1 MRFSLWYWRCLQAG
15 ASGTEAPQLPGPGSD
30 GLLDTAV
37 GEPGLCFKGNVSSP
51 DRLGSDRGWVR
62 WELRG
67 ARSSIFFFLWML
79 CLCPGA
85 LPVFGFCSAFPP
97 LSDSKLSM
105 SEQIVLPPYWG
116 VLLCVGGQPLSV
128 SEPHY
133 FSERSWEMSLGSRS
147 AAGGAARAPAL
158 QPALPSGTIELI
170 KVTEEQLS
178 Y

>member
-1 MRFSLWYWRCLQAG
+1 MRSSLWYWRCLQAG

-51 DRLGSDRGWVR
+51 DRLGSDRGCVR
-62 WELRG
+62 RELRR
-67 ARSSIFFFLWML
+67 ARSSVFFFFWML

-128 SEPHY
+128 SEPL
-133 FSERSWEMSLGSRS
+133 FLRTQLRNVSGLEECCRRGCQSPCPPASLPVWDNW
-147 AAGGAARAPAL
+147 AN
-158 QPALPSGTIELI
+158 
-170 KVTEEQLS
+170 
-178 Y
+178 